1 MIGPILPG
9 ESVAA
14 IRSVPSPVT
23 TATALPLNA
32 QLWPSAADEFQEQA
46 ADFMA
51 AHPDLPDGW
60 LPDPEDVAPWWHL
73 DAEP

>member
-1 MIGPILPG
+1 MIGPVLPG
-9 ESVAA
+9 ECIAA
-14 IRSVPSPVT
+14 IRSIPSPVT

-51 AHPDLPDGW
+51 AHPELPDGW
-60 LPDPEDVAPWWHL
+60 LPDPEDLAPWWHL